1 MAVRFQPGNEVQRH
15 RVSLKKND
23 TVQVISG
30 KDAGKQGKVLKVI
43 PEKNRVIVQGVG
55 FIKRHTRPNPQRNI
69 KGGIAER
76 EAPIHASNV
85 QIVCGECG
93 KKTRVGHKILADGRK
108 VRICRH
114 CEGVLDK

>member
-1 MAVRFQPGNEVQRH
+1 MATATETKKT
-15 RVSLKKND
+15 RVNLKKND

-30 KDAGKQGKVLKVI
+30 RDAGKQGKVLKVI

-55 FIKRHTRPNPQRNI
+55 FVKRHTRPNPQRNI

-85 QIVCGECG
+85 MILCGECG
-93 KKTRVGHKILADGRK
+93 KRTRVGHKILADGRK
-108 VRICRH
+108 ARVCRH